1 MHKSIFL
8 SCLKHLSLDSNSQ
21 PYVRINEGV
30 IYNSFMV
37 ITQIVHICPLRDPYS
52 FEGNMSRFQKN
63 VFLRIAISIFDADW
77 DRDRDLNFGGRA
89 HAMMK
94 GESISPNFK

>member
-1 MHKSIFL
+1 M
-8 SCLKHLSLDSNSQ
+8 
-21 PYVRINEGV
+21 Y
-30 IYNSFMV
+30 
-37 ITQIVHICPLRDPYS
+37 
-52 FEGNMSRFQKN
+52 
-63 VFLRIAISIFDADW
+63 LRIAISIFDADR